1 MFKQLVCAVTV
12 GAGLLLAQMAHAEPS
27 VKSCAYLIDQA
38 FFYHTYE
45 TVCQK
50 IPTIGIA
57 MGDRFDKQGCT
68 KVLSDEQIKA
78 IRDDVLARVKAELK
92 PQDSLS
98 GVEVFCLNHS
108 GAYHNILT
116 IQ

>member
-1 MFKQLVCAVTV
+1 MSKPLFA
-12 GAGLLLAQMAHAEPS
+12 LADE
-27 VKSCAYLIDQA
+27 YLELA
-38 FFYHTYE
+38 
-45 TVCQK
+45 
-50 IPTIGIA
+50 
-57 MGDRFDKQGCT
+57 